1 MLYSPV
7 IRLRGE
13 MIRIFST
20 FEPRPTRYRA
30 DKSLLRMF
38 YFSPDAD
45 NTAFRQEKTSSSN
58 MNDSKFNDHTVR
70 KYVCRN
76 GKWNVKRD
84 NAASVFRSDFVNYA
98 VLSYLVIYSDL

>member
-20 FEPRPTRYRA
+20 FEPRPTRNRA
-30 DKSLLRMF
+30 DKSLPRML

-45 NTAFRQEKTSSSN
+45 NRAFRQAK
-58 MNDSKFNDHTVR
+58 
-70 KYVCRN
+70 
-76 GKWNVKRD
+76 NVQWQHE
-84 NAASVFRSDFVNYA
+84 
-98 VLSYLVIYSDL
+98 